1 MKLLMISGDRSLAA
15 GKAGAFSETLGELC
29 KHFERIDIL
38 CPIPNPNPSPAHST
52 GSGQAGRGENQVRV
66 IHDKVY
72 IHPSPHGLWYQPFWI
87 LKKGK
92 ELFAVH
98 HHEVATVHEYPP
110 FYNGIGARL
119 LKRRILRQDSGQVC
133 IPAVLEIHHI
143 VGWPNASSFSESI
156 GGMLSKFFL
165 ASHTKKFE
173 AVRVVNQAVQNVLVQ
188 WGVEQRKISIVP
200 SVYLDQ
206 QLVAELRNTPKKF
219 DLVFAARLTD
229 NKGLLPV
236 LRSLTFLPNATLLV
250 IGDGSIR
257 SQAEALAR
265 SLGVSSRVMFAGWLP
280 AARNV
285 LEGIASGK
293 LFIMNSKSEG
303 NPRVAIEAMA
313 LGVPVLATRV
323 GIMPDAI
330 VDGLNGV
337 FTDGSAEDIAVKA
350 QTLLSDN
357 QKRASMGTE
366 AMTIAGRF
374 EKATAIKNY
383 ADFLKSLA

>member
-15 GKAGAFSETLGELC
+15 GKAGAFSETLSELC

-38 CPIPNPNPSPAHST
+38 CPRVSVM
-52 GSGQAGRGENQVRV
+52 QQVRV
-66 IHDKVY
+66 IHNNVY
-72 IHPSPHGLWYQPFWI
+72 IHSSPNGLLLQPFWI
-87 LKKGK
+87 RKKGR

-98 HHEVATVHEYPP
+98 HHGVATVHEYPP
-110 FYNGIGARL
+110 FYNGIGARF
-119 LKRRILRQDSGQVC
+119 LKCKTD
-133 IPAVLEIHHI
+133 IPAALEIHHI
-143 VGWPNASSFSESI
+143 VGWPRASSFSEWI
-156 GGMLSKFFL
+156 GRMLSKIFL

-173 AVRVVNQAVQNVLVQ
+173 AVRVVNRTVQHVLVQ
-188 WGVEQRKISIVP
+188 WGVEQRKISVVP

-206 QLVAELRNTPKKF
+206 QLVAQLKNTPKKF

-236 LRSLTFLPNATLLV
+236 LRSLALLQSATLLV
-250 IGDGSIR
+250 IGDGPIKK
-257 SQAEALAR
+257 QAEALTH
-265 SLGVSSRVMFAGWLP
+265 SLGISSRVTFAGWLP
-280 AARNV
+280 TARDV

-323 GIMPDAI
+323 GILPDVI
-330 VDGLNGV
+330 VEGVNGV
-337 FTDGSAEDIAVKA
+337 FTDGTAKDIAGKA
-350 QTLLSDN
+350 QVLLSDN
-357 QKRASMGTE
+357 SKRASLSTE
-366 AMTIAGRF
+366 AMKVADRF
-374 EKATAIKNY
+374 EKTAAIKAY